1 MKTAAAGT
9 AVILFLIAGTSTL
22 TAQMQPPPA
31 GPAQRVQVQP
41 PSVDLNAVLVQ
52 IQQATS
58 SANADIGK
66 LRIEKWKTDSDQ
78 KKQLL
83 QIADS
88 VQKNIT
94 NAVPGLI
101 NDVQTS
107 KGSVLA
113 SFKLYHNLNVLYEFL
128 SGLTEAT
135 GAFGKREEYEPL
147 AADATALDTA
157 RQNLSTYIEQTA
169 GKLEAANRAPA
180 GGTQTHPANAAPVPG
195 KKVIVIDD
203 EDSPPPK
210 KKPSAKSTKKKTSTP
225 AANPPGQSSP
235 SASPQPSPH

>member
-1 MKTAAAGT
+1 MKTAAAGMT
-9 AVILFLIAGTSTL
+9 VLWLLMVGGL
-22 TAQMQPPPA
+22 GAQPRTGA
-31 GPAQRVQVQP
+31 AEPAQRLQVQP
-41 PSVDLNAVLVQ
+41 APVDLNAVLLQ

-66 LRIEKWKTDSDQ
+66 LRIEKWKTDSEQ

-107 KGSVLA
+107 KGSVLT
-113 SFKLYHNLNVLYEFL
+113 SFKLYDNLNILYEFF
-128 SGLTEAT
+128 SGLADAA
-135 GAFGKREEYEPL
+135 GSLGKREEYEPL

-157 RQNLSTYIEQTA
+157 RRNLSTYIEQTI
-169 GKLEAANRAPA
+169 GKLEAASRTPAQTRPSTAAPA
-180 GGTQTHPANAAPVPG
+180 PG

-203 EDSPPPK
+203 EDEPAPK
-210 KKPSAKSTKKKTSTP
+210 KKKKSSTKSTKKKTSTP
-225 AANPPGQSSP
+225 AANAPAQT
-235 SASPQPSPH
+235 SATPQATPH

>member
-1 MKTAAAGT
+1 
-9 AVILFLIAGTSTL
+9 L
-22 TAQMQPPPA
+22 
-31 GPAQRVQVQP
+31 QVQP
-41 PSVDLNAVLVQ
+41 AAVDLNAVLLQ

-66 LRIEKWKTDSDQ
+66 LRIEKWKTDSEQ

-107 KGSVLA
+107 KGSVLT
-113 SFKLYHNLNVLYEFL
+113 SFKLYDNLNILYEFF
-128 SGLTEAT
+128 SGLADAA
-135 GAFGKREEYEPL
+135 GSLGKREEYEPL
-147 AADATALDTA
+147 AADAAALDTA
-157 RQNLSTYIEQTA
+157 RRNLSTYIEQTIA
-169 GKLEAANRAPA
+169 RLEAAGRAPA
-180 GGTQTHPANAAPVPG
+180 QTHPSTAAQAPG

-203 EDSPPPK
+203 EDEPAPKKK
-210 KKPSAKSTKKKTSTP
+210 KKPSAKATKKKTSQP
-225 AANPPGQSSP
+225 GANPPAQT
-235 SASPQPSPH
+235 SASPQATPH